1 MPLSQV
7 FTSTLPSG
15 WTSDASQAWEDFKAS
30 PAAKKP
36 LKLSYL
42 GSSTAKPGMSST
54 EDPKPEASVIQPL
67 TQNAAMKPSPP
78 ASLPAASSQTRPAD
92 TSAAVNPSIPSKA
105 AQDQL
110 PVQEPLV
117 SETDSA
123 TDRNVAQATIAKK
136 RILDDEDLT
145 SSSNGLSSLASTST
159 SEPAEVNSQPPVTPD
174 PDEELH
180 KWIQDKY
187 IEIGF
192 DENTSNFIGWP

>member
-1 MPLSQV
+1 
-7 FTSTLPSG
+7 
-15 WTSDASQAWEDFKAS
+15 
-30 PAAKKP
+30 
-36 LKLSYL
+36 
-42 GSSTAKPGMSST
+42 MSST

-123 TDRNVAQATIAKK
+123 TDRNVAQATIARK

-192 DENTSNFIGWP
+192 DENTSNFIGWPKLHRKLLAHEPDGAKHARINRAVSR